1 MHSEKHQVLRWAVLA
16 VSLMA
21 TAWLASEFTK
31 APPASGDWQPQYR
44 IPSTAEFRGGR
55 VTVRNIRNFR
65 YYPEEEDTH
74 PGYYS
79 KEYDLSKIR
88 RVWYTA
94 APFNENGL
102 AAHTYLSFEF
112 EGGEFLAVTIEA
124 RKTRNQSYSPWKG
137 MLRTYPLIYI
147 AADERDVTLMRANT
161 RREKVYVYPVKL
173 EDPRIAGIL
182 FTNMLT
188 DMNSLLVNPRWYH
201 SLFHNCTS
209 EIARHVNRI
218 APGKVSIF
226 SWQLWMTASADELA
240 LKHGLLDTRLPV
252 DRMREKYFVTE
263 KSLKSGDVPG
273 YSRLIRE
280 Q

>member
-1 MHSEKHQVLRWAVLA
+1 
-16 VSLMA
+16 
-21 TAWLASEFTK
+21 
-31 APPASGDWQPQYR
+31 
-44 IPSTAEFRGGR
+44 
-55 VTVRNIRNFR
+55 
-65 YYPEEEDTH
+65 
-74 PGYYS
+74 
-79 KEYDLSKIR
+79 
-88 RVWYTA
+88 
-94 APFNENGL
+94 
-102 AAHTYLSFEF
+102 
-112 EGGEFLAVTIEA
+112 
-124 RKTRNQSYSPWKG
+124 
-137 MLRTYPLIYI
+137 
-147 AADERDVTLMRANT
+147 
-161 RREKVYVYPVKL
+161 VKL